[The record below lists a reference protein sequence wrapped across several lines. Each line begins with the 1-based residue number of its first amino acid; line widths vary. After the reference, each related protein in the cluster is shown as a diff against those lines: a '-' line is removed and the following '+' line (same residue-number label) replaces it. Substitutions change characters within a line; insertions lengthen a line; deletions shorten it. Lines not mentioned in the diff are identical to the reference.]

1 MIIETILLLAFRGAL
16 FFGCRRYILRILY
29 EDLQELSSTSGE
41 AETIELSLPTSST
54 SIVQRSQKTVTKEER
69 HTSISHSTFALCFTE
84 SCTLFLLLMFQGL
97 DIFTPGIRVLHFRIC
112 LLLLLLIILLAVPL
126 LFSYIVISRPLLSF
140 VPPLI
145 CLFLLSFIPL
155 PSPLDSN
162 PDIDSMTA
170 CLSRLIVV
178 GTIILGALSGF
189 GAMRSCWLYLLA
201 QERPIP
207 TDRDIEVSTAAL
219 ARIREDLKARMD
231 EATRKSNNETVPWYS
246 RVVKT
251 FGSDDISQEIAGLQ
265 ALEYQM
271 ALSLDDKRERQR
283 AHRLSRT
290 LYGRA
295 WNLGG
300 KVFAVYCVIRI
311 LSSVINLAFPTL
323 RRTSSSSPS
332 EYNYPDLVAYLFS
345 FLLPYPQ
352 ERVVAVSRQV
362 GLVFVGLII
371 LSSIRLV
378 LRSATRVS
386 RHPVHHVVQEYLR
399 FALQVLRVTS
409 RNRGASLM
417 MLLLAQLIGIYL
429 LSTIVQLRTSFPPP
443 STYAA
448 AADDDQVPDG
458 KSTNLF
464 SLIPEGQVFGGLFD
478 ASFLL
483 AAVAEGVVVWVG
495 DKFGAG
501 SEYDA

>member
-1 MIIETILLLAFRGAL
+1 MITETILLLAFRGAL

-29 EDLQELSSTSGE
+29 EDLQELSSTSGK

-54 SIVQRSQKTVTKEER
+54 SIVQNGQKMVTREER

-97 DIFTPGIRVLHFRIC
+97 DIFTPGIRVLHFRTC
-112 LLLLLLIILLAVPL
+112 LLLLLLIILLVVPL
-126 LFSYIVISRPLLSF
+126 LFSYIIISRPLLSF

-162 PDIDSMTA
+162 PDIDLMTA

-189 GAMRSCWLYLLA
+189 GAVRSCWLYLFA
-201 QERPIP
+201 KERPVP

-231 EATRKSNNETVPWYS
+231 EATRKDNNGTVPWYS

-251 FGSDDISQEIAGLQ
+251 FGSDDISQEIAGLE

-271 ALSLDDKRERQR
+271 ALALDDKRERQR
-283 AHRLSRT
+283 AHCRSRT

-311 LSSVINLAFPTL
+311 LSSIINLAFPTL
-323 RRTSSSSPS
+323 RRTSSSSSS
-332 EYNYPDLVAYLFS
+332 EYNYPDLVAYLVS
-345 FLLPYPQ
+345 LLLPLFTGTSCSTSDWYY
-352 ERVVAVSRQV
+352 E
-362 GLVFVGLII
+362 
-371 LSSIRLV
+371 V
-378 LRSATRVS
+378 LRGTHNCAAGPESHIPEPR
-386 RHPVHHVVQEYLR
+386 R
-399 FALQVLRVTS
+399 FAHDAPSGTTHRH
-409 RNRGASLM
+409 
-417 MLLLAQLIGIYL
+417 I
-429 LSTIVQLRTSFPPP
+429 PPLDDRP
-443 STYAA
+443 
-448 AADDDQVPDG
+448 AADVVSSPRLHTLRLRMTIKYPDG
-458 KSTNLF
+458 KPYE
-464 SLIPEGQVFGGLFD
+464 LILIDTRRP
-478 ASFLL
+478 SFWGFIRRF
-483 AAVAEGVVVWVG
+483 VPSGCSG
-495 DKFGAG
+495 
-501 SEYDA
+501 

>member
-1 MIIETILLLAFRGAL
+1 M
-16 FFGCRRYILRILY
+16 
-29 EDLQELSSTSGE
+29 
-41 AETIELSLPTSST
+41 
-54 SIVQRSQKTVTKEER
+54 K
-69 HTSISHSTFALCFTE
+69 
-84 SCTLFLLLMFQGL
+84 
-97 DIFTPGIRVLHFRIC
+97 
-112 LLLLLLIILLAVPL
+112 
-126 LFSYIVISRPLLSF
+126 
-140 VPPLI
+140 
-145 CLFLLSFIPL
+145 
-155 PSPLDSN
+155 
-162 PDIDSMTA
+162 
-170 CLSRLIVV
+170 
-178 GTIILGALSGF
+178 
-189 GAMRSCWLYLLA
+189 
-201 QERPIP
+201 ERPVP

-219 ARIREDLKARMD
+219 ARIRGDLKARMD
-231 EATRKSNNETVPWYS
+231 EATRKDNNETVPWYS

-251 FGSDDISQEIAGLQ
+251 FGTDDISQEIAGLE

-271 ALSLDDKRERQR
+271 ALALDDKRERQR
-283 AHRLSRT
+283 AHRRSRT
-290 LYGRA
+290 LYGCA

-311 LSSVINLAFPTL
+311 LSSIINLAFPTL
-323 RRTSSSSPS
+323 RRTSSSSSS
-332 EYNYPDLVAYLFS
+332 EYNYPDLVAYLVS
-345 FLLPYPQ
+345 LLLPYPQ

-378 LRSATRVS
+378 LRSATR
-386 RHPVHHVVQEYLR
+386 
-399 FALQVLRVTS
+399 VLRVTS

-448 AADDDQVPDG
+448 AADGDQIPDG
-458 KSTNLF
+458 KPTNLF

-483 AAVAEGVVVWVG
+483 AAVAEGIVVWIG

-501 SEYDA
+501 SGYDA

>member
-1 MIIETILLLAFRGAL
+1 MIIETIILLAFRGAL

-29 EDLQELSSTSGE
+29 EDLQELSSTPE
-41 AETIELSLPTSST
+41 AETVELSLPTSNT
-54 SIVQRSQKTVTKEER
+54 SMVQKGQKQGAKEER
-69 HTSISHSTFALCFTE
+69 HTSISHSTFALCFME

-97 DIFTPGIRVLHFRIC
+97 DIFTPVIRVLHFRIC

-126 LFSYIVISRPLLSF
+126 LFSYIIFSRPFLSL

-145 CLFLLSFIPL
+145 SLFLLSFIPL

-162 PDIDSMTA
+162 PDIDLMTA

-201 QERPIP
+201 QERPTP

-219 ARIREDLKARMD
+219 ARIREDLRARMD
-231 EATRKSNNETVPWYS
+231 EAKRKDNNETAPWYS
-246 RVVKT
+246 RVVKS
-251 FGSDDISQEIAGLQ
+251 FGSDNISREISGLQ

-283 AHRLSRT
+283 ANRFSRT
-290 LYGRA
+290 LYGCA

-311 LSSVINLAFPTL
+311 LSSIINLAFPTL
-323 RRTSSSSPS
+323 RRTSSSSSS
-332 EYNYPDLVAYLFS
+332 EYNYPDLVAYLLS
-345 FLLPYPQ
+345 LLLPYPQ
-352 ERVVAVSRQV
+352 DRVVAVSRQI

-378 LRSATRVS
+378 LRSATR
-386 RHPVHHVVQEYLR
+386 
-399 FALQVLRVTS
+399 VLRVTS

-429 LSTIVQLRTSFPPP
+429 LSTVVQLRTSFPPP
-443 STYAA
+443 STNAVSP
-448 AADDDQVPDG
+448 DDEVPDG
-458 KSTNLF
+458 KPTNLF

-483 AAVAEGVVVWVG
+483 AAVAEGVVVWIG

-501 SEYDA
+501 SESDGRIRGVC

>member
-1 MIIETILLLAFRGAL
+1 MSVFTVIHPATVTARLKSGHRFGDRMSIEADCCRNYHTGCSFRFWCDEELLA
-16 FFGCRRYILRILY
+16 I
-29 EDLQELSSTSGE
+29 STSAG
-41 AETIELSLPTSST
+41 
-54 SIVQRSQKTVTKEER
+54 
-69 HTSISHSTFALCFTE
+69 
-84 SCTLFLLLMFQGL
+84 
-97 DIFTPGIRVLHFRIC
+97 
-112 LLLLLLIILLAVPL
+112 
-126 LFSYIVISRPLLSF
+126 
-140 VPPLI
+140 
-145 CLFLLSFIPL
+145 
-155 PSPLDSN
+155 
-162 PDIDSMTA
+162 
-170 CLSRLIVV
+170 
-178 GTIILGALSGF
+178 
-189 GAMRSCWLYLLA
+189 
-201 QERPIP
+201 
-207 TDRDIEVSTAAL
+207 
-219 ARIREDLKARMD
+219 KARPN
-231 EATRKSNNETVPWYS
+231 RP
-246 RVVKT
+246 RHR
-251 FGSDDISQEIAGLQ
+251 ISQEIAGLQ

-271 ALSLDDKRERQR
+271 ALALDDKRERQR

-311 LSSVINLAFPTL
+311 LSSIINLAFPTL
-323 RRTSSSSPS
+323 RRTSSSSLS

-345 FLLPYPQ
+345 LLLPYPQ

-378 LRSATRVS
+378 LRSATR
-386 RHPVHHVVQEYLR
+386 
-399 FALQVLRVTS
+399 VLRVTS

-458 KSTNLF
+458 KPTNLF

-495 DKFGAG
+495 DKFGAVSG
-501 SEYDA
+501 YDA

>member
-41 AETIELSLPTSST
+41 AETIELSLPTSSS
-54 SIVQRSQKTVTKEER
+54 SIVQKSQKTMTREER

-126 LFSYIVISRPLLSF
+126 LFSYIHLTAFTIF
-140 VPPLI
+140 Y
-145 CLFLLSFIPL
+145 
-155 PSPLDSN
+155 
-162 PDIDSMTA
+162 IDLMTA

-201 QERPIP
+201 QERYRYCLSQ
-207 TDRDIEVSTAAL
+207 DRDIEVSTAAL

-231 EATRKSNNETVPWYS
+231 EATRKGNNETAPWYS

-251 FGSDDISQEIAGLQ
+251 FGSDDISQEIAGLE

-271 ALSLDDKRERQR
+271 ALALDDKRERQR
-283 AHRLSRT
+283 AHRRSRT

-311 LSSVINLAFPTL
+311 LSVRASFFLSIINLAFPTL
-323 RRTSSSSPS
+323 RRTSSSTPS
-332 EYNYPDLVAYLFS
+332 EYNYPDLVAYLVS
-345 FLLPYPQ
+345 LLLPYPQ

-378 LRSATRVS
+378 LRSATR
-386 RHPVHHVVQEYLR
+386 
-399 FALQVLRVTS
+399 VLRVTS

-443 STYAA
+443 STYVA
-448 AADDDQVPDG
+448 AADDDQIPDG
-458 KSTNLF
+458 KPTNLF

-483 AAVAEGVVVWVG
+483 AAVAEGIVVWIG

>member
-54 SIVQRSQKTVTKEER
+54 SIVQRSQKTATKEER

-97 DIFTPGIRVLHFRIC
+97 DIFTPGIRILHFRIC

-126 LFSYIVISRPLLSF
+126 LFSYIIISRPLLSF

-162 PDIDSMTA
+162 PDIDLMTA

-219 ARIREDLKARMD
+219 TRIREDLKARMD
-231 EATRKSNNETVPWYS
+231 EAMRKSNNETVPWYS
-246 RVVKT
+246 RVAKT

-311 LSSVINLAFPTL
+311 LSSIINLAFPTL

-345 FLLPYPQ
+345 LLLPYPQ

-378 LRSATRVS
+378 LRSATR
-386 RHPVHHVVQEYLR
+386 
-399 FALQVLRVTS
+399 VLRVTS

-448 AADDDQVPDG
+448 AADDDQVPDE
-458 KSTNLF
+458 KPTNLF

-501 SEYDA
+501 FEYDA

>member
-41 AETIELSLPTSST
+41 AETIELSLPTSSS
-54 SIVQRSQKTVTKEER
+54 SIVQKSQKTMTREER
-69 HTSISHSTFALCFTE
+69 HTK

-126 LFSYIVISRPLLSF
+126 LFSYIIISRPLLSF

-162 PDIDSMTA
+162 PDIDLMTA

-201 QERPIP
+201 QERPVPI
-207 TDRDIEVSTAAL
+207 DRDIEVSTAAL

-231 EATRKSNNETVPWYS
+231 EATRKGNNETAPWYS

-251 FGSDDISQEIAGLQ
+251 FGSDDISQEIAGLE

-271 ALSLDDKRERQR
+271 ALALDDKRERQR
-283 AHRLSRT
+283 AHRRSRT

-311 LSSVINLAFPTL
+311 LSVRASFFLSIINLAFPTL
-323 RRTSSSSPS
+323 RRTSSSTPS
-332 EYNYPDLVAYLFS
+332 EYNYPDLVAYLVS
-345 FLLPYPQ
+345 LLLPYPQ

-378 LRSATRVS
+378 LRSATR
-386 RHPVHHVVQEYLR
+386 
-399 FALQVLRVTS
+399 VLRVTS

-443 STYAA
+443 STYVA
-448 AADDDQVPDG
+448 AADDDQIPDG
-458 KSTNLF
+458 KPTNLF

-483 AAVAEGVVVWVG
+483 AAVAEGIVV
-495 DKFGAG
+495 
-501 SEYDA
+501 

>member
-1 MIIETILLLAFRGAL
+1 M
-16 FFGCRRYILRILY
+16 
-29 EDLQELSSTSGE
+29 D
-41 AETIELSLPTSST
+41 
-54 SIVQRSQKTVTKEER
+54 QRSQKMRTKEER

-126 LFSYIVISRPLLSF
+126 LFSYIIISRPLLSF

-162 PDIDSMTA
+162 PDIDLMTA

-201 QERPIP
+201 QERPVP

-231 EATRKSNNETVPWYS
+231 EATRKTNNETVPWYS

-271 ALSLDDKRERQR
+271 ALALDDKRERQR

-311 LSSVINLAFPTL
+311 LSSIINLAFPTL
-323 RRTSSSSPS
+323 RRTSSSSS

-345 FLLPYPQ
+345 LLLPYPQ

-378 LRSATRVS
+378 LRSATRV
-386 RHPVHHVVQEYLR
+386 
-399 FALQVLRVTS
+399 LRVTS

-417 MLLLAQLIGIYL
+417 MLILAQLIGIYL

-458 KSTNLF
+458 KPTNLF

-483 AAVAEGVVVWVG
+483 AAVAEGVVVWIG

-501 SEYDA
+501 SGYDA